1 MVILC
6 LQVLAEIAFAKK
18 RNEDRKVMAKEKRR
32 AEMVRGRYN
41 VFHDTTISNCT
52 ATHESTENDAWSGRE
67 GANSSESERRR
78 IHTYTR
84 PIVRCSATCVH

>member
-1 MVILC
+1 MC

-41 VFHDTTISNCT
+41 VFYDSTVSNCT
-52 ATHESTENDAWSGRE
+52 ARHESTENDDAWSGRE

-78 IHTYTR
+78 IHTY
-84 PIVRCSATCVH
+84 VR